1 MDGIKE
7 YYKILGAITISVAA
21 IVFTIYTN
29 PIGAI
34 ILLIGNISGQILF
47 EEAYKK

>member
-7 YYKILGAITISVAA
+7 CYKIAGAITISMSAWVYA
-21 IVFTIYTN
+21 TYMNTLSL
-29 PIGAI
+29 I
-34 ILLIGNISGQILF
+34 IFFIGNIIGQILF

>member
-7 YYKILGAITISVAA
+7 CYKIVGAITISMSAWVYATYMN
-21 IVFTIYTN
+21 TI
-29 PIGAI
+29 GLI
-34 ILLIGNISGQILF
+34 IFFIGNIIGQILF

>member
-7 YYKILGAITISVAA
+7 CYKILGAITINIAT

-29 PIGAI
+29 PIGTI
-34 ILLIGNISGQILF
+34 ILLIGNIIGQILF
-47 EEAYKK
+47 EEAYNK